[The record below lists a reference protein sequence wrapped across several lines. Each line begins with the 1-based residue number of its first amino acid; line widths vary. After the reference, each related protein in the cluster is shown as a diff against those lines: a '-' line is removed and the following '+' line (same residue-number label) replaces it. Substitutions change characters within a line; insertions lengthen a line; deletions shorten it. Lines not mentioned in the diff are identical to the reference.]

1 MAENTVLNGDC
12 VYSKKDS
19 NPPHS
24 LEGDGGGGG
33 KGPGNFKSYLCIYAI
48 FMPFHP
54 QTARAMRGL
63 ADGADTPTVGPT
75 NQMHS
80 STETQTG

>member
-1 MAENTVLNGDC
+1 M
-12 VYSKKDS
+12 
-19 NPPHS
+19 
-24 LEGDGGGGG
+24 
-33 KGPGNFKSYLCIYAI
+33 

-54 QTARAMRGL
+54 QTASTAQGL

-80 STETQTG
+80 STETQTR